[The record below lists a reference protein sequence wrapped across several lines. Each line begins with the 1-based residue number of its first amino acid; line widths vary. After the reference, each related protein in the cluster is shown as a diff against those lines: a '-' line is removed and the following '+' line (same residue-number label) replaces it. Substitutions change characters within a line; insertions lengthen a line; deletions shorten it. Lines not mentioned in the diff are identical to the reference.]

1 MVIRQFHIA
10 CMLKDHWCS
19 QAFSV
24 ANNRGRSM
32 YESKNVYPL
41 SARSEK
47 LSSCSFCA
55 SSVSNLFG
63 AIYRTRGF
71 PEHTF
76 RINLIEANIVCII
89 PVKIVKTFPLPPSP
103 FPLTRVGDRKTGPP
117 EIKLIK
123 HFFCVFIVSIL
134 IRISKVFLDVIAFS

>member
-1 MVIRQFHIA
+1 
-10 CMLKDHWCS
+10 
-19 QAFSV
+19 
-24 ANNRGRSM
+24 M

-71 PEHTF
+71 PEHIF

-89 PVKIVKTFPLPPSP
+89 PVKIVKTFPLPPPPS
-103 FPLTRVGDRKTGPP
+103 VGLATGKPDRLKQNSVLKG
-117 EIKLIK
+117 ERG
-123 HFFCVFIVSIL
+123 VSTT
-134 IRISKVFLDVIAFS
+134 LDAGCKY